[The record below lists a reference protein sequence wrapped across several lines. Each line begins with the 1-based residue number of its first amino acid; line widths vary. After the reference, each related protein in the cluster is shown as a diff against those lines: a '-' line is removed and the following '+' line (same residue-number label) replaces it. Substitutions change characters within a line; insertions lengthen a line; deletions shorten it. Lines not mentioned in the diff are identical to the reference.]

1 MSDLENKTTDN
12 QTEEPSFA
20 AMFEDYN
27 NFSSPK
33 LKKGDRVKGKVI
45 EIGTDSVFISTGAKI
60 DGVADLAEFL
70 DSNGETTVKEGDSL
84 ELYVVKSDETEIKLS
99 KAISGQGDFR
109 VIQEAFEQG
118 IPVTGKITGTCK
130 GGLNVDIM
138 KKRAFC
144 PISQIDTKF
153 VNDLSA
159 YVGKE
164 YKFIITQF
172 EPRARNIVL
181 SRKAILQKDQAHAKE
196 NFLKQNNIGAILEG
210 TITNIMPFGAFV
222 ELMPGIE
229 GMVHI
234 SEFSWSRVDDTADY
248 LKKGQKIKVMIMG
261 IEGNEKNNDV
271 RISLSM
277 KKVEG
282 DPWDKVEEN
291 FKPDQTVTGTV
302 TKTTPYGAFVQ
313 ITPGIEGLV
322 HISEMSYI
330 KRVSKAEEIVSP
342 GDQILVMIKEIDKEQ
357 KRISLSIKEVDGD
370 PWDTV
375 ETKFKTGQIIE
386 GTVEKVESF
395 GVFVN
400 LVPGVSGLLPFS
412 SIKKAA
418 DPSIYENL
426 KPQEK
431 VSLRIVDI
439 NIEEKRIS
447 LAPADEQDND
457 EWRGFAESD
466 TEKPDSDLGNFGAK
480 LAEALAKKE

>member
-1 MSDLENKTTDN
+1 
-12 QTEEPSFA
+12 
-20 AMFEDYN
+20 
-27 NFSSPK
+27 
-33 LKKGDRVKGKVI
+33 
-45 EIGTDSVFISTGAKI
+45 
-60 DGVADLAEFL
+60 
-70 DSNGETTVKEGDSL
+70 
-84 ELYVVKSDETEIKLS
+84 
-99 KAISGQGDFR
+99 
-109 VIQEAFEQG
+109 
-118 IPVTGKITGTCK
+118 
-130 GGLNVDIM
+130 
-138 KKRAFC
+138 
-144 PISQIDTKF
+144 
-153 VNDLSA
+153 
-159 YVGKE
+159 
-164 YKFIITQF
+164 
-172 EPRARNIVL
+172 
-181 SRKAILQKDQAHAKE
+181 
-196 NFLKQNNIGAILEG
+196 
-210 TITNIMPFGAFV
+210 
-222 ELMPGIE
+222 MPGIE